1 MEYEREPRDMNR
13 GWSHKRRGAPDVFG
27 IFRAIAS
34 AWDEPPEFSPLL
46 PVTPTISPVVASVRA
61 VPVGAGPSIISID
74 VEMAGSITSPAELHI
89 YGAIEGNVRA
99 SDVTIF
105 AGGVVKGEVIA
116 ETVHVHGTVE
126 GRIYAQKV
134 HLCAGSTVL
143 GDIIHGALGIDTAAI
158 FQGSANRNPNP
169 LAEAPKPPAPNKTS
183 SAPNQVRPEGDPVPD
198 HKVAYNEQPE

>member
-1 MEYEREPRDMNR
+1 
-13 GWSHKRRGAPDVFG
+13 
-27 IFRAIAS
+27 
-34 AWDEPPEFSPLL
+34 
-46 PVTPTISPVVASVRA
+46 
-61 VPVGAGPSIISID
+61 
-74 VEMAGSITSPAELHI
+74 MAGSITSPAELHI

-99 SDVTIF
+99 SAVTIF
-105 AGGVVKGEVIA
+105 AGGVIKGEVIA

-169 LAEAPKPPAPNKTS
+169 HAEAPKLPAPNKSS
-183 SAPNQVRPEGDPVPD
+183 SALHQVRPNGDPVPD
-198 HKVAYNEQPE
+198 HLPTNNEQPE